1 MKKDSENWLK
11 IARYDLKVADDCFK
25 AANYLT
31 CLEKCHNALEKL
43 LKGIISENSLETR
56 KIHDLLRL
64 ASEALLTNL
73 QTEALDLF
81 QELNSIYMSTR
92 YPDEFEVI
100 LEQLD
105 KSRTETILNKTK
117 RTFTWLEKKLERN

>member
-25 AANYLT
+25 ATNYLT

-43 LKGIISENSLETR
+43 LKGIISENSQETR

-64 ASEALLTNL
+64 ASEALIINL
-73 QTEALDLF
+73 QAEVLDLF

-92 YPDEFEVI
+92 YPDEFDAI
-100 LEQLD
+100 MGKLD
-105 KSRTETILNKTK
+105 KSRTELILSKTK
-117 RTFTWLEKKLERN
+117 RTFTWLEKKLEMN

>member
-100 LEQLD
+100 LE
-105 KSRTETILNKTK
+105 
-117 RTFTWLEKKLERN
+117 

>member
-1 MKKDSENWLK
+1 MKPSPYQLPK
-11 IARYDLKVADDCFK
+11 FK
-25 AANYLT
+25 N
-31 CLEKCHNALEKL
+31 E
-43 LKGIISENSLETR
+43 S
-56 KIHDLLRL
+56 
-64 ASEALLTNL
+64 
-73 QTEALDLF
+73 
-81 QELNSIYMSTR
+81 STR